1 MTHNDHIN
9 IIQLKQ
15 LLARHG
21 QGPSADD
28 LDNLK
33 NQAEQTAKDLE
44 NILAGLEGAAEQR
57 GLAFKDALTKT
68 IGNALIE
75 VSKQFTFLEERNR
88 SLNDSLGITTGNS
101 AALGQQLDTFSK
113 QLSVG
118 GDTARKLAISLN
130 SVASGLVTAKTM
142 QTEFGQSMLVGQS
155 YMRNQ
160 LKISEAAAQGYEL
173 YAAGLGR
180 SSAEQLKAQD
190 DLAKGIEKATNL
202 QGVQRDLTETIGS
215 LTADLQIQYSRI
227 PGSLELAILKSR
239 ALGMSMADLN
249 KTGQNLLNIES
260 SIGQELEYQ
269 LLTGNRL
276 VDEVSGESLTNAY
289 REATLRGDANKQA
302 EVMNRLLEQEGGT
315 LENNLLAR
323 QQMAK
328 LLGTD
333 EATIA
338 RSLQKKKLLKQLD
351 AENIMELSGPEYEQA
366 MEELQKKVKG
376 TKKEQLFKDLL
387 KATDTRT
394 TAERTADA
402 VESMATAMLGENQEK
417 TITDTAGGFKQ
428 AIDSEVIQNS
438 VKNLLKTPAMTA
450 VASAIGSFSTIATL
464 LVSGIDDL
472 KTLFKGGRIEVADT
486 GIGGVN
492 SSGGVSADA
501 SARDAIIQFD
511 PQDKFMQV
519 GSNTMLA
526 STEAGQLNAAAQ
538 TLTSAGNSSISS
550 NDMQMMA
557 NMIAAAVSQIKL
569 NANIEMPLGAASELN
584 NGRFA

>member
-21 QGPSADD
+21 QGPSTGD

-33 NQAEQTAKDLE
+33 NEAEKTAKDLE

-88 SLNDSLGITTGNS
+88 SLNDSLGITTGKS
-101 AALGQQLDTFSK
+101 AALGQQLDTFSD

-190 DLAKGIEKATNL
+190 DLAKGIETATNL

-215 LTADLQIQYSRI
+215 LTADLQMQYSRI

-351 AENIMELSGPEYEQA
+351 AENIMELSGDEYEQA

-376 TKKEQLFKDLL
+376 TEKEQLFKDLL

-394 TAERTADA
+394 TSERTADA
-402 VESMATAMLGENQEK
+402 VEKMATAMLGENQEK

-428 AIDSEVIQNS
+428 AIDEKVIQNS
-438 VKNLLKTPAMTA
+438 LKDLLKTPAMTT
-450 VASAIGSFSTIATL
+450 VANAIGSFSTIATL
-464 LVSGIDDL
+464 LVSGVDDL
-472 KTLFKGGRIEVADT
+472 KTLFKGGRIEVTDT
-486 GIGGVN
+486 GLGGVTK
-492 SSGGVSADA
+492 AK
-501 SARDAIIQFD
+501 DAIIQFD

-526 STEAGQLNAAAQ
+526 STEAGQLNNAAQ

>member
-1 MTHNDHIN
+1 MMTHDDYIN
-9 IIQLKQ
+9 IIHSKKR
-15 LLARHG
+15 LARHS
-21 QGPSADD
+21 QGPSAAD
-28 LDNLK
+28 LENLK
-33 NQAEQTAKDLE
+33 NQALKSANEMDS
-44 NILAGLEGAAEQR
+44 ILAGLVGAAEQR
-57 GLAFKDALTKT
+57 GLAFKDALTKS
-68 IGNALIE
+68 IGNTLID

-88 SLNDSLGITTGNS
+88 SLNESLGITTVNS
-101 AALGQQLDTFSK
+101 AELGQQLDTFSK
-113 QLSVG
+113 RLSIG
-118 GDTARKLAISLN
+118 GDTARKFAVSLN
-130 SVASGLVTAKTM
+130 SVASGLITAKTM
-142 QTEFGQSMLVGQS
+142 QTDFGESMLAAQS

-160 LKISEAAAQGYEL
+160 INVSEQAAQGYEL

-180 SSAEQLKAQD
+180 SSTEQLLAQD
-190 DLAKGIEKATNL
+190 ALAGKIEKATDL

-215 LTADLQIQYSRI
+215 LTADLQMQYGRI
-227 PGSLELAILKSR
+227 PGSLELAVLKSR
-239 ALGMSMADLN
+239 ALGMSMAELN

-351 AENIMELSGPEYEQA
+351 AESIMELSAEDAKSEI
-366 MEELQKKVKG
+366 EKLRQKYAGDTEKQK
-376 TKKEQLFKDLL
+376 QIDDLL

-394 TAERTADA
+394 SADRTADA
-402 VESMATAMLGENQEK
+402 VEKMATAMLGDNQVK
-417 TITDTAGGFKQ
+417 TITDTAKAFTE
-428 AIDSEVIQNS
+428 AIADKTIQSGLKDLLNS
-438 VKNLLKTPAMTA
+438 PAMTA
-450 VASAIGSFSTIATL
+450 VANTIGTYATISTSLSNIL
-464 LVSGIDDL
+464 QEF
-472 KTLFKGGRIEVADT
+472 KTLFKQGRIDVKGTERGGIRQPAVADAK
-486 GIGGVN
+486 VN
-492 SSGGVSADA
+492 
-501 SARDAIIQFD
+501 DAIIQFN

-526 STEAGQLNAAAQ
+526 STERGQLNTAAQ
-538 TLTSAGNSSISS
+538 TLTGTGNSSISS

-557 NMIAAAVSQIKL
+557 NMIAAAVSKIKL

>member
-1 MTHNDHIN
+1 MTHDDHIN
-9 IIQLKQ
+9 INIIHSKKR
-15 LLARHG
+15 LARHG
-21 QGPSADD
+21 QGPSAAQ
-28 LDNLK
+28 LAAL
-33 NQAEQTAKDLE
+33 QQSAKDMDA
-44 NILAGLEGAAEQR
+44 ILAGLAGAAEQR

-68 IGNALIE
+68 IGNALID

-88 SLNDSLGITTGNS
+88 SLNESLGITTGAS
-101 AALGQQLDTFSK
+101 AELGQQLDTFSK
-113 QLSVG
+113 ELSIG
-118 GDTARKLAISLN
+118 GDTARKFAVSLN
-130 SVASGLVTAKTM
+130 SVASGLITAKTM
-142 QTEFGQSMLVGQS
+142 QTDFGKSMLAAQS

-160 LKISEAAAQGYEL
+160 INVSEQAAQGYEL

-180 SSAEQLKAQD
+180 SSTEQLLAQD
-190 DLAKGIEKATNL
+190 ALAGKIEGVTKL

-215 LTADLQIQYSRI
+215 LTADLQMQYSRI

-338 RSLQKKKLLKQLD
+338 RSLQKKKLLQQLD
-351 AENIMELSGPEYEQA
+351 AESIMELSAEDAKSEI
-366 MEELQKKVKG
+366 EKLRQKYAGDTEKQK
-376 TKKEQLFKDLL
+376 QIDDLL

-394 TAERTADA
+394 SADRTADA
-402 VESMATAMLGENQEK
+402 VEKMATAMLGEDQVA
-417 TITDTAGGFKQ
+417 TITKTAAAAQ
-428 AIDSEVIQNS
+428 NAISSNELQDSL
-438 VKNLLKTPAMTA
+438 KGLLDSPALTA
-450 VASAIGSFSTIATL
+450 VANTIGTFGTIATSL
-464 LVSGIDDL
+464 TSIATDI
-472 KTLFKGGRIEVADT
+472 KTLFTGGIINVKDT
-486 GIGGVN
+486 ERRTP
-492 SSGGVSADA
+492 DA
-501 SARDAIIQFD
+501 KLKDAIIQFD

-526 STEAGQLNAAAQ
+526 STDRGQLNVAAQ
-538 TLTSAGNSSISS
+538 TLTGAGNSTISS

-557 NMIAAAVSQIKL
+557 NMIAAAISQIKL
-569 NANIEMPLGAASELN
+569 NTNIELPLGSGTSMN